1 MAKKKKQS
9 AKPSAT
15 SARRKPAGKS
25 AKKPSHGHDIGKHQH
40 HGHSHDDPCGEVE
53 IELDD
58 TERKTI
64 DMVLDS
70 DKLRLALETEVS
82 AALTAAVRK
91 FCRQYGT
98 PLLKQRVL
106 QAQERGHDA
115 VWRLR

>member
-1 MAKKKKQS
+1 MAKTKKQT
-9 AKPSAT
+9 AKPSAANA
-15 SARRKPAGKS
+15 SRKPAGKA
-25 AKKPSHGHDIGKHQH
+25 AKKPVHGHNHRGHDY
-40 HGHSHDDPCGEVE
+40 HGHNHDETCDEAE

-70 DKLRLALETEVS
+70 DEIRLALETEVS

-98 PLLKQRVL
+98 PLSMA
-106 QAQERGHDA
+106 QAQNVAMMLFGD
-115 VWRLR
+115 

>member
-1 MAKKKKQS
+1 MAKNEKRA
-9 AKPSAT
+9 AKPSAAN
-15 SARRKPAGKS
+15 ARSKPAGKKAKK
-25 AKKPSHGHDIGKHQH
+25 AKKPAHGHDSRGH
-40 HGHSHDDPCGEVE
+40 HHHEHSHDDSCGEEE

-82 AALTAAVRK
+82 TALTAAVRK

-98 PLLKQRVL
+98 PLSES
-106 QAQERGHDA
+106 QAQNVAMMLFGD
-115 VWRLR
+115 